1 MIRVEFL
8 TEEDSLYILPFFE
21 EFLGHYQREFKILQ
35 ISCAPIMGSRPKTRL
50 AQELMWLYGVRG
62 LTRLLARHTYS
73 KILSGIPRGPNA
85 IRYHSIEQ
93 ACQAYGIAYAKITNP
108 NSEESVRAAMERGAD
123 VIISVAC
130 PYILKKELLDVPP
143 LGCINIHHALLPRYR
158 GMMPTF
164 WQMYHGEKTVGLTI
178 HRMAEAIDVGK
189 ALFQGYLAVLE
200 GETLDHLIRRSKR
213 HAAHELTNVLRDLA
227 GSKCEAFDLPRQGG
241 SYFTFPTRQQ
251 IAEFHARGL
260 KAI

>member
-8 TEEDSLYILPFFE
+8 TAEDSLYILPFFE

-50 AQELMWLYGVRG
+50 ARELMSLYGVCG
-62 LTRLLARHTYS
+62 LSRLLARHAYS
-73 KILSGIPRGPNA
+73 KILSSIPRGPNA
-85 IRYHSIEQ
+85 TRYHSVEQ
-93 ACQAYGIAYAKITNP
+93 ACHAYGIAYAKITNP
-108 NSEESVRAAMERGAD
+108 NSEEFVRAAEQRRAD

-130 PYILKKELLDVPP
+130 PYILKNQLLNVPP

-164 WQMYHGEKTVGLTI
+164 WQLYHGEKKVGLTI
-178 HRMAEAIDVGK
+178 HRMAEALDTGK
-189 ALFQGYLAVLE
+189 ALFQGHLAVFE

-213 HAAHELTNVLRDLA
+213 HAAHELTNVLHRLGRSECA
-227 GSKCEAFDLPRQGG
+227 TFDLPREGG

-251 IAEFHARGL
+251 IREFHARGL